1 MEIISSGI
9 SKTMFLGTYHVT
21 ILSDGVSSGI
31 SKTMFLVAYH
41 VTVLSGGT
49 SC

>member
-1 MEIISSGI
+1 
-9 SKTMFLGTYHVT
+9 MFLGTYHVT